1 MEEEYMK
8 LTDSELKMVS
18 GGVNTD
24 QNKDI
29 SITENTMPFC
39 CEKCGANF
47 DIELGVREVEC
58 PNCGHRHVI
67 DG

>member
-1 MEEEYMK
+1 MK

-18 GGVNTD
+18 GGVKTD
-24 QNKDI
+24 QNTGI
-29 SITENTMPFC
+29 NNIENTMPFC

-47 DIELGVREVEC
+47 DIELGVREAEC